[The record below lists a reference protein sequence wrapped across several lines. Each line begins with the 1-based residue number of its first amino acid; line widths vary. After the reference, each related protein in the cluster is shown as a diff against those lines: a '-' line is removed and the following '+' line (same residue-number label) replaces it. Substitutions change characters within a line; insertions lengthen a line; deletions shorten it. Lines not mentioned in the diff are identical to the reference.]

1 LAFSEVECAMKP
13 TPEMLYLQIGWLVR
27 DMPEFPEQQGAGITP
42 EMNSWL
48 AKAVVLVELTGNLA
62 DEIVLSAI
70 SNRMGSV
77 NQMSGDKQAIA
88 AVVNRALAKAE
99 MLAPASIS
107 GKFITSGHTFD
118 AFAAV
123 GKVLGRAKRVALFVD
138 PFADHKL
145 LEQYALLAPEG
156 IAIRV
161 LTTSKQ
167 ELTLLPAAE
176 HWRNQ
181 FGASRPLEIRFL
193 PSRYLHDR
201 YIFVDGTEA
210 WSLGQSFNALAAR
223 AHTTIE
229 RAQPDT
235 EALKVEAFAS
245 LWEDAIPPVARVGG
259 Q

>member
-1 LAFSEVECAMKP
+1 MKP

-27 DMPEFPEQQGAGITP
+27 DMPDFPEGPSAGISP

-62 DEIVLSAI
+62 DEILLSAI
-70 SNRMGSV
+70 SNRIGTV
-77 NQMSGDKQAIA
+77 NQMSGDKQAIVA
-88 AVVNRALAKAE
+88 IVNRAFAKAE
-99 MLAPASIS
+99 LMAPASIS
-107 GKFITSGHTFD
+107 GKFITSGNTFD

-123 GKVLGRAKRVALFVD
+123 GKVLERAKRLALFVD

-145 LEQYALLAPEG
+145 LEQFALLAPEG

-161 LTTSKQ
+161 LTRSKQ
-167 ELTLLPAAE
+167 ELTLLPAAQ

-181 FGASRPLEIRFL
+181 FGASRPLEIRSL
-193 PSRYLHDR
+193 PPRHVHDR
-201 YIFVDGTEA
+201 YIFIDGTEA

-223 AHTTIE
+223 AHTTVE
-229 RAQPDT
+229 RSEPDT

-245 LWEDAIPPVARVGG
+245 LWEDAIPMAPSPGAKSIA
-259 Q
+259 